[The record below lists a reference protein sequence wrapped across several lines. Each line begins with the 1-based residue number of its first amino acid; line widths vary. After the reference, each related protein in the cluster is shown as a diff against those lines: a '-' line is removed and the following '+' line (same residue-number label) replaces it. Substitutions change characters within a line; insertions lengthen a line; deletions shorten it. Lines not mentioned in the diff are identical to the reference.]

1 LSATAPSAF
10 DTAMGDRRMRRP
22 VRLPRSLAVVVGALL
37 VAGLIAAPALA
48 GHAKTTTA
56 SARRTGND
64 HAHST
69 AKAWKSGEW
78 ASDRRPA
85 KAWRKGGGGSARR
98 PAKSCPKVTKA
109 WKKRSVRRPVQQC
122 ETVSPGSVVRTAPV
136 LRQTAQPTTTAA
148 PTTTREPTPP
158 TYTPVPKPPPT
169 RAPTTTTAPTTICEP
184 TTSRPD
190 GSSQL
195 PSTGSSPAHLLI
207 AGLLLGSG
215 GLTILFGARSRATVR
230 GTK

>member
-1 LSATAPSAF
+1 
-10 DTAMGDRRMRRP
+10 MRRP
-22 VRLPRSLAVVVGALL
+22 VRLASWLAVGLGALL
-37 VAGLIAAPALA
+37 VAGPIAAPALA
-48 GHAKTTTA
+48 GHASMA
-56 SARRTGND
+56 AAGSRRNGND
-64 HAHST
+64 HSHST
-69 AKAWKSGEW
+69 AKAWKTRERVSE
-78 ASDRRPA
+78 
-85 KAWRKGGGGSARR
+85 RR
-98 PAKSCPKVTKA
+98 PAKSCAKATKA
-109 WKKRSVRRPVQQC
+109 WKKGSVRRPAQQC
-122 ETVSPGSVVRTAPV
+122 ATVSPGSGVRTAPV